1 MVTYKENEIPKD
13 QKSTNADDEFETD
26 DEGTIIN
33 LLKEF

>member
-1 MVTYKENEIPKD
+1 MVKYKENKIPED
-13 QKSTNADDEFETD
+13 QMSTNADDEFKTD